1 MAVFACLRATLRL
14 RDGLRAYCR
23 TLFDFR
29 LNLGQVVEGLYF
41 GENEPVTQTIDGRHV
56 ITSGTLVLA
65 PGQRSA
71 TVAVAS
77 GALRFVMSSEP
88 GDQLRMQTA
97 VASDGVPEIQLIN
110 FNNSLGTAANG
121 TMTLGGVGMEWV
133 AAVHSIGDESPFKVL
148 SFTVLG

>member
-1 MAVFACLRATLRL
+1 
-14 RDGLRAYCR
+14 
-23 TLFDFR
+23 
-29 LNLGQVVEGLYF
+29 
-41 GENEPVTQTIDGRHV
+41 
-56 ITSGTLVLA
+56 
-65 PGQRSA
+65 
-71 TVAVAS
+71 
-77 GALRFVMSSEP
+77 
-88 GDQLRMQTA
+88 MQTA